1 MTVQVIALLILAL
14 GLGLF
19 IRTFLTRKAVERV
32 VQIFYQHGALGAK
45 SAKTLH
51 ELGLEPVNLLQRMT
65 RPRDY
70 KQSALHILISRE
82 IIVANEEGK
91 LYLVEQRL
99 HPSLRDTRNTPRAGR
114 RRS

>member
-14 GLGLF
+14 VLGLF

-32 VQIFYQHGALGAK
+32 IKIFYQQGALGAK

-70 KQSALHILISRE
+70 RQSALHILITRD

-99 HPSLRDTRNTPRAGR
+99 NPSLRGTRNTPRAGR
-114 RRS
+114 GRS